1 MKFLRK
7 HWFDIGGFLSILVLG
22 FIYLNFKT
30 LTNYQLLMWLSLTS
44 LFFHQL
50 EEYRFVGTFPG
61 MINTVMYKSKIPD
74 RYPLNTNTSLYINVF
89 IGWLS
94 YFLAALF
101 AEEAVWLGMATIM
114 VSLGNTIAHTI
125 VFNIKGKTIYNA
137 GQLTSLLFFAPCI
150 YFFIKIIDEDNLVIT
165 KDFLIG
171 ILLGIA
177 LNIIGVLKLIDW
189 MADKNTTYIFDNRNL
204 LTKDRKNSIS

>member
-22 FIYLNFKT
+22 FIYLNFNT

-61 MINTVMYKSKIPD
+61 MINTVMYKSKMPD
-74 RYPLNTNTSLYINVF
+74 RYPLNTNTSFFINVF
-89 IGWLS
+89 IGWVS
-94 YFLAALF
+94 CFLAAQF
-101 AEEAVWLGMATIM
+101 AEETVWLGLATIM
-114 VSLGNTIAHTI
+114 LSLGNTIAHTI

-137 GQLTSLLFFAPCI
+137 GQVTSLLFFAPCI
-150 YFFIKIIDEDNLVIT
+150 YFFIQIINADNLITT
-165 KDFLIG
+165 KDLLIG
-171 ILLGIA
+171 IVLGIV

-204 LTKDRKNSIS
+204 LLKDRKNNIS